1 MRNALARV
9 SRAASRGAAGGGR
22 ALGRVARSTSGS
34 RGG

>member
-9 SRAASRGAAGGGR
+9 GRNAARGAAGGNR